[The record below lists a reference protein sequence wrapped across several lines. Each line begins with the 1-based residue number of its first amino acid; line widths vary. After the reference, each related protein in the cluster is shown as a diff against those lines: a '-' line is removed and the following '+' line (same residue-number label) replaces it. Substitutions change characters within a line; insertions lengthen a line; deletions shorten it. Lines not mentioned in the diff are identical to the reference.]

1 MTYKRLPDTTDYNQ
15 KALSCQHFLRYFGKT
30 AGRTKR
36 AKHGTS
42 TTSPAYGKMWD
53 NVQILPSLEISMRAL
68 LLATT
73 NRHKLDE
80 FRVIFATLP
89 FTLHSLTDIQLAMD
103 VEETGSTF
111 QENAELKAHAYAQA
125 AGMLSLADDSGLEI
139 DALGGAPGVYS
150 ARFAGVDTPYE
161 ERFRLILKQL
171 QGLPQEQRTARF
183 RCVISIAEPSGFC
196 RSVEGVIE
204 GVIAAAPRGTHG
216 FGYDPIFLVPD
227 LGKTTAELAP
237 EHKNRIS
244 HRGQAARK
252 ARELL
257 ENWPLSLSP
266 QE

>member
-1 MTYKRLPDTTDYNQ
+1 
-15 KALSCQHFLRYFGKT
+15 
-30 AGRTKR
+30 
-36 AKHGTS
+36 
-42 TTSPAYGKMWD
+42 
-53 NVQILPSLEISMRAL
+53 MRAL

-73 NRHKLDE
+73 NRHKVDE
-80 FRVIFATLP
+80 LRVIFSTLP
-89 FTLHSLTDIQLAMD
+89 FTLSSLTDIQLDMD
-103 VEETGSTF
+103 VEETGTTF
-111 QENAELKAHAYAQA
+111 LANAELKARAYAQTS
-125 AGMLSLADDSGLEI
+125 GMLSLADDSGLEI

-171 QGLPQEQRTARF
+171 QGLPQDQRTARF

-196 RSVEGVIE
+196 RSVEGVVE
-204 GVIAAAPRGTHG
+204 GVIADAPRGANG
-216 FGYDPIFLVPD
+216 FGYDPIFLLPE

-244 HRGQAARK
+244 HRGQAASK

-257 ENWPLSLSP
+257 ENWPLSPSP